1 MNDYLV
7 WIDCEMTGLDP
18 EQDELCEI
26 AIIVTDSEL
35 NPVDDGLSVVIRPT
49 ASAVSGMSEFVTEMH
64 RESGLLDALQDG
76 VSVQDAQTLCL
87 DYLGKH
93 LNHER
98 TAPLAGNSVGTDRV
112 FLHKYMPELEKKL
125 HYRNVDVSSLKELAR
140 RWYPRVYFQ
149 LPKKNGNHRALQDI
163 LDSIAELK
171 FYRQTILVAQPGPSS
186 TEAKKVADRI

>member
-1 MNDYLV
+1 
-7 WIDCEMTGLDP
+7 MTGLNP

-26 AIIVTDSEL
+26 AIIITDSEL
-35 NPVDDGLSVVIRPT
+35 NPVDEGLAVVIKPSN
-49 ASAVSGMSEFVTEMH
+49 AAFSGMGHFVRDMH
-64 RESGLLDALQDG
+64 SESGLLEELESG
-76 VSVQDAQTLCL
+76 VGVEQAEAMCL
-87 DYLGKH
+87 AYLGKH

-98 TAPLAGNSVGTDRV
+98 TSPLAGNSVGTDRV
-112 FLHKYMPELEKKL
+112 FLAKYMPELEKKL

-186 TEAKKVADRI
+186 TEAKKVADKI